1 MVHIDSLSA
10 CSFCQRRLD
19 GYCVTPLLVTR
30 SVFLI
35 RSSPRFFTTFF
46 LRAIILLLNT
56 NEVFIARR
64 TEVGRERQRIIENMN
79 QSSFA

>member
-1 MVHIDSLSA
+1 MVHIDSVSA

-19 GYCVTPLLVTR
+19 GYCVTPLLALF
-30 SVFLI
+30 FLFVPLPDFHHI
-35 RSSPRFFTTFF
+35 F

-79 QSSFA
+79 QYSFA